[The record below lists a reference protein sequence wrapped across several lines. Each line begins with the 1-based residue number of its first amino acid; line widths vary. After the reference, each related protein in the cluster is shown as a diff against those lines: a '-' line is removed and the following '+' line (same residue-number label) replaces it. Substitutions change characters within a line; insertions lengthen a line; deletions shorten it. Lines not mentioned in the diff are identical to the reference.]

1 MDTLASYQ
9 WILLSIIVQLSFQ
22 KNGGLSSSTSIECSV
37 NFYVKDGKCTTCP
50 DGFLGH
56 NCSSICPYPGYGRLC
71 IAGKCACSKE
81 LCDPSSG
88 CFNDASTLNLENI
101 KKQVQTIQSIDAK
114 LTTVIIF
121 EKTERNPKELKEP
134 KTTSSVTIALA
145 VAGSFIII
153 ALLAILLKQRNGYI
167 NIRKGVSKR
176 GSHVTSQRHVDT
188 YCEIDDGKVAETD
201 CKMWS
206 ESEVYESIDRSNKET
221 TKYTELPKRQGTS
234 KANQCISMQQILDEA
249 DDDDTGDEDDAEKN
263 KCQVR
268 VQMRKGK
275 ELSRPANK
283 RIGKT
288 STKISGYIDMTRNS
302 LEDYVSMAP
311 RQVEGELKPSKDLS
325 K

>member
-1 MDTLASYQ
+1 MTERLADT
-9 WILLSIIVQLSFQ
+9 F
-22 KNGGLSSSTSIECSV
+22 CSDNAV
-37 NFYVKDGKCTTCP
+37 YCHYVI
-50 DGFLGH
+50 FLEHWWNWYH
-56 NCSSICPYPGYGRLC
+56 NIS
-71 IAGKCACSKE
+71 
-81 LCDPSSG
+81 
-88 CFNDASTLNLENI
+88 DASTLNLEI
-101 KKQVQTIQSIDAK
+101 GKEQVQKIQSNDAK
-114 LTTVIIF
+114 LTTVSVF
-121 EKTERNPKELKEP
+121 GKTEQSYGELKES

-153 ALLAILLKQRNGYI
+153 ALLAILLIQRNGYI
-167 NIRKGVSKR
+167 NIRRGVSKR

-221 TKYTELPKRQGTS
+221 TKYTELPKRQGIS
-234 KANQCISMQQILDEA
+234 KENQCISMQQILDEA
-249 DDDDTGDEDDAEKN
+249 DDDDDDTGYDEDDAEKN